1 MGDFDN
7 VNLIDLSE
15 DDSCSPPEPSY
26 SPIEEEG
33 AEPSPAPAPDMI
45 QKIRK
50 VIGVIIGVASLIIAR
65 ISSLTSFIS
74 YIFSYFLYYQKE
86 QMFENAAVN
95 LTIYAHDAL
104 IATIKF
110 SLIGAMLA
118 IIGVAMGLNPEK
130 RNKPALITSG
140 IGFVLS
146 IVPVIF
152 VFA

>member
-15 DDSCSPPEPSY
+15 DDSCSPPEPFF
-26 SPIEEEG
+26 SPIEKEG
-33 AEPSPAPAPDMI
+33 AEPSPAPDLI

-50 VIGVIIGVASLIIAR
+50 IIGVIIGVASLIIAR

-118 IIGVAMGLNPEK
+118 IIGIAMGLNPAK

-140 IGFVLS
+140 IGFVVS
-146 IVPVIF
+146 IVSAIL